1 MSSEPLAQWHGRH
14 VLGFQDCILKGILE
28 ADAKVQRLYVTEDR
42 PFGQLVRVLA
52 RPGVQTEL
60 NRHEVVAIRGG
71 TVGSHLDRAAADA
84 KFGRGAVVPLSQ
96 AGFAAQLPILS
107 EIAALRVPA
116 PLVLLVEDRPGPGR
130 VPVPGRSFR
139 ELNLCTLIPGAMHEL
154 IPTISS
160 AIDASARLQQPVGV
174 LMAPSICHGGGLI
187 PVGPN
192 REPHDA
198 QGMLARARREP
209 LSGGA
214 AGSASEVFAAME
226 LDRLEH
232 IPNVG
237 EMADVGLVAAGESVS
252 ALRMVLDQ
260 EGRRHR
266 VPLLALRSLL
276 PINESAV
283 ERLLERC
290 RRVLVFEPGGSGLE
304 WRVLQVAERMR
315 RAARRPAEVLPGFP
329 VGPTAPDTSQPSAF
343 AQALRRLDGVVVNT
357 SKQTMSEPPP
367 RGSTVG
373 VAGAKMVVLRALR
386 TMPDGAR
393 LDDESAD
400 IFVTVGDDPNRFL
413 ERLRAHGE
421 QPACFI
427 GIDFDGA
434 LERLI
439 RAGHGHLSVTRRT
452 MQDLDRLSSDIAL
465 AGREGTLSVVLLSD
479 EDPPRWDVEAA
490 RRRYRD
496 LDRLGY
502 ATQRRIFLPLR
513 SISALG
519 QDAEA
524 LSERLISSR
533 VETASQFEQEPRTP
547 GTKIEFR
554 PLVQLVRVRR
564 KNSPPFLPGDLPEP
578 SRPRLSDASV
588 FRVHVAGTRGPRG
601 GLICEVMARAAAADD
616 LALRWIHES
625 TACGPGWR
633 AATQIV
639 LSTASS
645 EEGLS
650 PRIPDGEADLL
661 LGVEGAEAARGIFD
675 NIASPDRTRA
685 IVNGGALRGDGTDR
699 PWGELIPSV
708 EDLLERRTDL
718 TLVDLATPAR
728 KIFGTDRAMDMMI
741 LGFAYQRGEIPLRGM
756 PLQKALR
763 EVEREGF
770 GRLEE
775 AFLFGRS
782 VACGGGE
789 MESPESSAR
798 RQRIRLERALAKGGN
813 WGNRVRQDIQRV
825 NLAFRCTDTSDN
837 PLADSARL
845 LLLIS
850 IIRSHEWGRRSISRS
865 FSDVLVSLAPILIE
879 RPERIPEVI
888 QVLVRFLLP
897 DDPIALATLGESL
910 EHRLRLRQL
919 LDVHSARGDSV
930 ERRYL
935 TEIVVRFG
943 DRQWRGRLRT
953 GPGAARSLRA
963 MRFLAPE
970 WLRGTATDR
979 ERKVLVRELA
989 LRLCR
994 REQLDADLSAFRM
1007 LAEVDDPRT
1016 LSPGLIRDWIR
1027 PNASIRV

>member
-1 MSSEPLAQWHGRH
+1 MSGEPLAQWHGRH

-107 EIAALRVPA
+107 EIAASRVPA

-357 SKQTMSEPPP
+357 SKQTMPEPPP

-479 EDPPRWDVEAA
+479 EDPPRWDVEAT

-547 GTKIEFR
+547 GTKLSSDLWSNWFEFAVR
-554 PLVQLVRVRR
+554 IPPRFLPVICPNPLVRGSVMPRFFGCTLRNPRASWR
-564 KNSPPFLPGDLPEP
+564 FDLR
-578 SRPRLSDASV
+578 S
-588 FRVHVAGTRGPRG
+588 H
-601 GLICEVMARAAAADD
+601 ARAAAADD

-625 TACGPGWR
+625 TARGPGCM

>member
-1 MSSEPLAQWHGRH
+1 MNTDPLAQWQGRH

-28 ADAKVQRLYVTEDR
+28 ADAKVNRVYITEDR
-42 PFGQLVRVLA
+42 PFGQLVRVLT
-52 RPGVQTEL
+52 RPGVQNEL
-60 NRHEVVAIRGG
+60 NRHELKAIRGG

-107 EIAALRVPA
+107 EIAAMQVLA

-139 ELNLCTLIPGAMHEL
+139 ELNLCTLIPGAIHEL
-154 IPTISS
+154 IPTIAS
-160 AIDASARLQQPVGV
+160 AIDASARLQKPVGV
-174 LMAPSICHGGGLI
+174 LMSPSICHGGGLI

-198 QGMLARARREP
+198 QGMLARARRSP
-209 LSGGA
+209 LLSATSGT
-214 AGSASEVFAAME
+214 ASEVFAAME

-232 IPNVG
+232 IPSVG
-237 EMADVGLVAAGESVS
+237 EMADFGLVAAGESVS
-252 ALRMVLDQ
+252 ALRTVLDH

-276 PINESAV
+276 PINEAAV
-283 ERLLERC
+283 ERILERC
-290 RRVLVFEPGGSGLE
+290 RRVLVFESGGSGLE

-329 VGPTAPDTSQPSAF
+329 GGPTAPSTLQPAAF
-343 AQALRRLDGVVVNT
+343 AQALRRLDGVVLET
-357 SKQTMSEPPP
+357 TKPCHPEPPP

-373 VAGAKMVVLRALR
+373 TAGAKMAVLRALR
-386 TMPDGAR
+386 TLPEGAKI
-393 LDDESAD
+393 DDEAAD
-400 IFVTVGDDPNRFL
+400 IFVTVGHEPARFL
-413 ERLRAHGE
+413 ERLRAHAD

-434 LERLI
+434 LERMV
-439 RAGHGHLSVTRRT
+439 RAGYGHISMTRRT

-465 AGREGTLSVVLLSD
+465 AGRERTLSVVLLSD

-533 VETASQFEQEPRTP
+533 IETASQFEQEAQTS
-547 GTKIEFR
+547 GAKIEFR
-554 PLVQLVRVRR
+554 PLVQLVRVHRQT
-564 KNSPPFLPGDLPEP
+564 SPSFSPGDLPEP

-588 FRVHVAGTRGPRG
+588 FRVHIAGTRGPRG

-625 TACGPGWR
+625 TDCGPGWR
-633 AATQIV
+633 ASTQLVI
-639 LSTASS
+639 STATT

-661 LGVEGAEAARGIFD
+661 LGIEGAEAARAVFD
-675 NIASPDRTRA
+675 NIASPSRTRA

-699 PWGELIPSV
+699 PWGELTAGV
-708 EDLLERRTDL
+708 EELLSEQTEL
-718 TLVDLATPAR
+718 SLVDLATPAR
-728 KIFGTDRAMDMMI
+728 KIFGTDRAMDMMV
-741 LGFAYQRGEIPLRGM
+741 LGFAYQRGEIPLRGSA
-756 PLQKALR
+756 LQKALR

-789 MESPESSAR
+789 IESYETSSR
-798 RQRIRLERALAKGGN
+798 RNRIRLERALAKGGR
-813 WGNRVRQDIQRV
+813 WGQRVRRDIQRV
-825 NLAFRCTDTSDN
+825 GLAFRCTDRTDT
-837 PLADSARL
+837 PLAESSRL
-845 LLLIS
+845 LLLVS
-850 IIRSHEWGRRSISRS
+850 IVRSHEWGRGSMAQS
-865 FSDVLVSLAPILIE
+865 FSDVLVSLGPILME

-897 DDPIALATLGESL
+897 DDAIALATLGESL

-919 LDVHSARGDSV
+919 LDAHTARGDSV

-935 TEIVVRFG
+935 TEVVVRLG

-953 GPGAARSLRA
+953 GPGAARALRA
-963 MRFLAPE
+963 MRFLVPE
-970 WLRGTATDR
+970 WLRGTASDR

-1007 LAEVDDPRT
+1007 LAEVDDPRS
-1016 LSPGLIRDWIR
+1016 LPPSLIRDWIR
-1027 PNASIRV
+1027 PNASIHV